1 MMETASDLPLHRSVS
16 LVQSM
21 KPLTSVGLA
30 LLFSLPM
37 VSCSTVNLVRW
48 GTDESSVYYEPSG
61 GFSRSILKPFVTV
74 VGFPVALVWDIG
86 TFPFQALFGVYPYGG
101 NFMDPDLEEVDL

>member
-1 MMETASDLPLHRSVS
+1 MDSASDLPLHRSAS

-21 KPLTSVGLA
+21 KPLTKVCLA

-48 GTDESSVYYEPSG
+48 GTDESSVYYEPTG
-61 GFSRSILKPFVTV
+61 EFSRGMLKPFVTV
-74 VGFPVALVWDIG
+74 IGFPVTLAWDVG
-86 TFPFQALFGVYPYGG
+86 TFPFQLLFGVYPYGDS
-101 NFMDPDLEEVDL
+101 FMDPEMVDVDV